1 MIDLM
6 VSGMLTGLKV
16 YKGVKEKKE
25 IVDKLIKLEAEQ
37 AQLFDMFTNEIK
49 AIQEGPFYV
58 GLTYLEQAMDD
69 HRSQKDSKKMV
80 ASALKEFIKAY
91 GVQRAKFTKT
101 AFDVHFT
108 GFIQSYISITWLMLD
123 SPQDAKNWIEKSIV
137 SLQEGQRLFKDDI
150 SNLKVEISEIELEED
165 QHNRKLND
173 SVVYAGLDFFF
184 GNASLA
190 EKKRKLP
197 EYHALVNRY
206 SKAQSESHKY
216 MLEMQELHKQIDI
229 ELLNYEESKNEAT
242 NKVKNL
248 FGTVTGLANSAD
260 NKVTKETSVLEIPL
274 AAEKTNRIQGMFNK
288 FKK

>member
-1 MIDLM
+1 MIDF
-6 VSGMLTGLKV
+6 VFSGTLKAFKV
-16 YKGVKEKKE
+16 YNGVQQKKE
-25 IVDKLIKLEAEQ
+25 MASKLIELEA
-37 AQLFDMFTNEIK
+37 AQTRLFDMFTNEIK

-58 GLTYLEQAMDD
+58 GLTYLEQANDD
-69 HRSQKDSKKMV
+69 HRSPRESKKMV
-80 ASALKEFIKAY
+80 KNALQEFIKAY
-91 GVQRAKFTKT
+91 GVQRAKFRKT

-108 GFIQSYISITWLMLD
+108 GFIQSYISITWLMID
-123 SPQDAKNWIEKSIV
+123 SPKDAKNWIEKSIV

-150 SNLKVEISEIELEED
+150 SNLKAEILEIQLEED

-197 EYHALVNRY
+197 EYNALVDRY

-216 MLEMQELHKQIDI
+216 MLEMEELHKGIDI
-229 ELLNYEESKNEAT
+229 ELLKYEESKGEAAS
-242 NKVKNL
+242 KVKGL
-248 FGTVTGLANSAD
+248 FGTVTGIAGSAN
-260 NKVTKETSVLEIPL
+260 NKMTEETSVLEIPL
-274 AAEKTNRIQGMFNK
+274 SVEKTNRIQGVFNK

>member
-1 MIDLM
+1 
-6 VSGMLTGLKV
+6 
-16 YKGVKEKKE
+16 
-25 IVDKLIKLEAEQ
+25 
-37 AQLFDMFTNEIK
+37 
-49 AIQEGPFYV
+49 
-58 GLTYLEQAMDD
+58 
-69 HRSQKDSKKMV
+69 MV

-150 SNLKVEISEIELEED
+150 SNLKMEISEIELEED

-190 EKKRKLP
+190 EKKRK
-197 EYHALVNRY
+197 LVNRY

-248 FGTVTGLANSAD
+248 FGTVTGLANSTD
-260 NKVTKETSVLEIPL
+260 NKVAKETSVLEIPL
-274 AAEKTNRIQGMFNK
+274 AAEKTNRIQGMFNR